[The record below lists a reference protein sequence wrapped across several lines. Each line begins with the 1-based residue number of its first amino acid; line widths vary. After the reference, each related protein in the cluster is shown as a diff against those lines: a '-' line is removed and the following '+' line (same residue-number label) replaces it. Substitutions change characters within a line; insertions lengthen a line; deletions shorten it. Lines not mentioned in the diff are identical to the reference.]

1 VRNVRLRHRLRSSR
15 ISAIAAVSAPFGR
28 DLESCVVQM
37 ERITARSRDRGANLI
52 VFPEAALGGYL
63 YELRT
68 GEAPEAATPPP
79 ALPRHAEVFERLARA
94 AGPAVLCVG
103 YTEAAPGGPFASAMC
118 LSGDGVLG
126 HHRKVH
132 IPPGEQ
138 GIISAGEGFA
148 AFDTPVGRLG
158 ILLCYDKV
166 FPESARALALDGAE
180 TIACMSAWPVCRRA
194 PARLARNDRQVRHFN
209 TLDVARAV
217 ENQVV
222 WVTANQTGSFG
233 RLRFPGQAKVVD
245 PEGRVLANT
254 GTRAGVAFARI
265 DARAAVR
272 ASRDELFHLEDR
284 IPVAYDVKPVLNVA

>member
-1 VRNVRLRHRLRSSR
+1 VQNDRLRQRLRAAKV
-15 ISAIAAVSAPFGR
+15 SAIAAGSAPFGR

-37 ERITARSRDRGANLI
+37 ERITARSRARGANLI

-63 YELRT
+63 YELRV

-132 IPPGEQ
+132 IPPGEH
-138 GIISAGEGFA
+138 GVISAGRGFA

-166 FPESARALALDGAE
+166 FPEASRALALDGAE

-194 PARLARNDRQVRHFN
+194 PARLARNDREVRHFN

-222 WVTANQTGSFG
+222 WVAANLCGSFG

-245 PEGRVLANT
+245 PEGRMLANT
-254 GTRAGVAFARI
+254 GARAGVAFARI
-265 DARAAVR
+265 DARAAVH
-272 ASRDELFHLEDR
+272 ASRDALFHLGDR
-284 IPVAYDVKPVLNVA
+284 IPMAYDAKPVHHVA